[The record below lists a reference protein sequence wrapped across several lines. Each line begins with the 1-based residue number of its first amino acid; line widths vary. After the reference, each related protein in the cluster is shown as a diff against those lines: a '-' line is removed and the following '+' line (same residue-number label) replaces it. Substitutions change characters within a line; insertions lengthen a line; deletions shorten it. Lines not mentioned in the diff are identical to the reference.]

1 MIPAFAIIRV
11 SGERKKIKRV
21 GKNMFFCNVSC
32 ANIYREASFHSEVDT
47 QVLMWEALEPLERK
61 NDFVRVRCEDGYEG
75 WLNRHQLAEREKPRE
90 NVLPVTRTQAVIW
103 ADVERK
109 EPLADLT
116 AGGSLLVVQ
125 SGPRGL
131 EVELPDGRRG
141 WVGHQVCVPLGGF
154 TRENLT
160 RVARGFMGLPYHW
173 GGKSGK
179 GVDCSG
185 LVQLSHKLLGRA
197 IRRDSPMQY
206 ADARPVS
213 DNFNE
218 GEAGDL
224 LFFAESGTRITHVAI
239 RLDRD
244 YFIHARGR
252 VRINSSREE
261 DALYDPG
268 LAQTFVEVRTFF

>member
-1 MIPAFAIIRV
+1 
-11 SGERKKIKRV
+11 
-21 GKNMFFCNVSC
+21 MFFCNVSC

-47 QVLMWEALEPLERK
+47 QVLMWEALELLERK
-61 NDFVRVRCEDGYEG
+61 NDFIRVRCEDGYEG
-75 WLNRHQLAEREKPRE
+75 WLNRHQATEREKPRE
-90 NVLPVTRTQAVIW
+90 NVLPVTRVQAIIW
-103 ADVERK
+103 RDAERR
-109 EPLADLT
+109 EPLADIT

-125 SGPRGL
+125 SGRRGL

-160 RVARGFMGLPYHW
+160 RVARRFMGLPYHW

-179 GVDCSG
+179 GLDCSG
-185 LVQLSHKLLGRA
+185 LVQLSHKLLGRG
-197 IRRDSPMQY
+197 IRRDSPMQFE
-206 ADARPVS
+206 DARPVS
-213 DNFNE
+213 NTFGE

-239 RLDRD
+239 RLDQG

-252 VRINSSREE
+252 VRVNAFRA
-261 DALYDPG
+261 DDP
-268 LAQTFVEVRTFF
+268 LHDRSLENTFVEVRTFF

>member
-1 MIPAFAIIRV
+1 
-11 SGERKKIKRV
+11 
-21 GKNMFFCNVSC
+21 MFFCNVSC

-47 QVLMWEALEPLERK
+47 QVTMWEALQLLKRTK
-61 NDFVRVRCEDGYEG
+61 DFIRVRCEDGYEG
-75 WLNRHQLAEREKPRE
+75 WLNRHQAVEREKPRE
-90 NVLPVTRTQAVIW
+90 NVLPVTRIQAVVW
-103 ADVERK
+103 RDVERK

-116 AGGSLLVVQ
+116 AGGYVLVVQ

-154 TRENLT
+154 TRGNLT
-160 RVARGFMGLPYHW
+160 RVARRFMGLPYHW

-185 LVQLSHKLLGRA
+185 LVQLTHKLLGRA

-206 ADARPVS
+206 QDARPVS
-213 DNFNE
+213 GEFN
-218 GEAGDL
+218 GGAAGDL

-239 RLDRD
+239 RLDQG

-252 VRINSSREE
+252 VRINASRA
-261 DALYDPG
+261 DDPLFDRG
-268 LAQTFVEVRTFF
+268 LMDTFVEVRTFF